1 MLRLPNAS
9 RGDRSNA
16 IPISIHFQT
25 TMHTAPWFFHAQNH
39 QKDAQVML
47 YFIMFFMLGQA
58 SQVSTAYWVVFGFYV
73 AFRVFFSVV
82 EIAKLLKGR

>member
-1 MLRLPNAS
+1 M
-9 RGDRSNA
+9 
-16 IPISIHFQT
+16 I
-25 TMHTAPWFFHAQNH
+25 
-39 QKDAQVML
+39 
-47 YFIMFFMLGQA
+47 YFILFFMLGQA